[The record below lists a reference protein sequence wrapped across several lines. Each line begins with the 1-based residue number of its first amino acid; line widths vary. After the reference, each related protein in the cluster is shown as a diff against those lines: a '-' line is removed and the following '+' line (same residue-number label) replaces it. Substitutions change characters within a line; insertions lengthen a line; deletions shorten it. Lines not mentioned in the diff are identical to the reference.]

1 MCNVWKIDDNMQLI
15 YCIQISTQKNSFY
28 NIINVWKRREES
40 TLRKNFDESVR
51 NGKKQYITDVLW

>member
-1 MCNVWKIDDNMQLI
+1 MCNVRKIDDNMQLI

-51 NGKKQYITDVLW
+51 NGTKQYITDVLW